1 MENYTKDSSTDFEYG
16 EERFSVA
23 GKFHCHSRVEI
34 FRVTKGKIRMCFGIN
49 GSVYDAYKGDYVIIK
64 SADIHR
70 IFTSSDTCTE
80 YVMFPLSFQALSE
93 NSYIRQSF
101 IIPADV
107 MEADSISKNLIDSIF
122 LCAQREY
129 EKQIKFSSASA
140 VTKSLCALL
149 CSVLLEKYSCR
160 RTTVS
165 QNNDKAEKSAAY
177 SDENVSFETIEK
189 FDKALFYINE
199 NFCDKGISLSVLS
212 GISGI
217 NKTYLSSLF
226 PKLAGKHFTNHIH
239 HLRIN
244 RAIELMHGSEK
255 NISEIAFSCGFET
268 IRSFNN
274 VFKAETGI
282 TPSAFLSALRGKE
295 ASGNSI
301 STEVRAHGK
310 NIFGYNWTS
319 NVELSFDKENATAHI
334 ICKNTSAKL
343 WCHLRLKMLLFPGQT
358 YRITYKAKALD
369 NPYGIHASYKYINC
383 TFHFPDRITNA
394 PFHHPDNR
402 EITELD
408 NGWMEYTTFFTVPEY
423 YIPSTD
429 DVFSLY
435 SSPAGELG
443 VSFLAKDITVERT
456 S

>member
-34 FRVTKGKIRMCFGIN
+34 FRVIKGKIRMCFGIN

-177 SDENVSFETIEK
+177 SDENGNIEISEK
-189 FDKALFYINE
+189 FGKALFY
-199 NFCDKGISLSVLS
+199 
-212 GISGI
+212 
-217 NKTYLSSLF
+217 
-226 PKLAGKHFTNHIH
+226 
-239 HLRIN
+239 
-244 RAIELMHGSEK
+244 K
-255 NISEIAFSCGFET
+255 NG
-268 IRSFNN
+268 N
-274 VFKAETGI
+274 V
-282 TPSAFLSALRGKE
+282 
-295 ASGNSI
+295 
-301 STEVRAHGK
+301 
-310 NIFGYNWTS
+310 Y
-319 NVELSFDKENATAHI
+319 
-334 ICKNTSAKL
+334 
-343 WCHLRLKMLLFPGQT
+343 
-358 YRITYKAKALD
+358 
-369 NPYGIHASYKYINC
+369 
-383 TFHFPDRITNA
+383 DR
-394 PFHHPDNR
+394 
-402 EITELD
+402 
-408 NGWMEYTTFFTVPEY
+408 
-423 YIPSTD
+423 
-429 DVFSLY
+429 
-435 SSPAGELG
+435 
-443 VSFLAKDITVERT
+443 
-456 S
+456 